1 MLRKNYPDLWALMLK
16 WDKDSPV
23 TFHADGHTV
32 HDFEERFRLEDEGL
46 LIPGDTKF
54 KWDMLKDDM
63 LNYRWF

>member
-1 MLRKNYPDLWALMLK
+1 MLK

-23 TFHADGHTV
+23 TFKAGKIDKKTGILNPGKTV
-32 HDFEERFRLEDEGL
+32 HEYEERFRLEDEGL